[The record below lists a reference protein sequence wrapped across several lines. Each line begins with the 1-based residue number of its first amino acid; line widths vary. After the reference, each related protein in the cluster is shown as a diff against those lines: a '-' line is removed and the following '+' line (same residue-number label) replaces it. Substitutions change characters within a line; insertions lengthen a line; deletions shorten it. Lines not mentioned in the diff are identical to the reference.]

1 MVCDNWRSVL
11 RPPICGQSTSS
22 DVCQI
27 QQATRHADN
36 PPNCTI
42 KSTPNTKKIQQ
53 SMIPAT
59 RVIQKSNIKRI
70 SKFQLYTKTDSS
82 GVHALDFD
90 DAVEL
95 HVAEQRTRQFLIFF
109 SRKNFITKSMQRDDK
124 EEAASKFGKTQDQ
137 NQFQRV
143 ARLAVILLMH
153 AHACAPVSSRV
164 RRCVNMPAEF
174 IYRNDETINLLK
186 LHFLQ
191 KMGGLYV
198 GLTLMLTF
206 NMVSVLFS
214 TKPHVLPTN
223 YFVCF
228 SNLIMFVMP

>member
-109 SRKNFITKSMQRDDK
+109 PER
-124 EEAASKFGKTQDQ
+124 
-137 NQFQRV
+137 
-143 ARLAVILLMH
+143 ILLQR
-153 AHACAPVSSRV
+153 ACKGTIRRSS
-164 RRCVNMPAEF
+164 AK
-174 IYRNDETINLLK
+174 LK
-186 LHFLQ
+186 IRISSSASLAWQ
-191 KMGGLYV
+191 LY
-198 GLTLMLTF
+198 
-206 NMVSVLFS
+206 
-214 TKPHVLPTN
+214 
-223 YFVCF
+223 Y
-228 SNLIMFVMP
+228 

>member
-36 PPNCTI
+36 PLNCTI

-109 SRKNFITKSMQRDDK
+109 PER
-124 EEAASKFGKTQDQ
+124 
-137 NQFQRV
+137 
-143 ARLAVILLMH
+143 ILLQR
-153 AHACAPVSSRV
+153 ACKGTIRRRLRQNSAKLKIRISSS
-164 RRCVNMPAEF
+164 AS
-174 IYRNDETINLLK
+174 LAW
-186 LHFLQ
+186 Q
-191 KMGGLYV
+191 LY
-198 GLTLMLTF
+198 
-206 NMVSVLFS
+206 
-214 TKPHVLPTN
+214 
-223 YFVCF
+223 Y
-228 SNLIMFVMP
+228 

>member
-1 MVCDNWRSVL
+1 
-11 RPPICGQSTSS
+11 
-22 DVCQI
+22 
-27 QQATRHADN
+27 
-36 PPNCTI
+36 
-42 KSTPNTKKIQQ
+42 
-53 SMIPAT
+53 MISAM
-59 RVIQKSNIKRI
+59 RVVQKSNIKRI

-82 GVHALDFD
+82 GDHALIFD
-90 DAVEL
+90 EAVEL

-109 SRKNFITKSMQRDDK
+109 RKNFITKSMQRDDK
-124 EEAASKFGKTQDQ
+124 EQPASKFGKTEDQ

-164 RRCVNMPAEF
+164 RRCVNMPTEF
-174 IYRNDETINLLK
+174 IYRNDETINLLR

-206 NMVSVLFS
+206 NMVSVFFFNQ
-214 TKPHVLPTN
+214 TTCFANYN

-228 SNLIMFVMP
+228 